1 MGEEKKP
8 FSFQIP
14 PQMQLALGM
23 ALKEVG
29 RVGAK
34 AIAAGVKSVAV
45 DVRRAVREADE
56 YLQGLEE
63 RAGDRSKEDEKK

>member
-1 MGEEKKP
+1 MTEKKR
-8 FSFQIP
+8 FQIP
-14 PQMQLALGM
+14 PLPPAMQLALGA

-45 DVRRAVREADE
+45 DVRKAVREADE
-56 YLQGLEE
+56 YLQSVEE
-63 RAGDRSKEDEKK
+63 KAGEKSKGDEK